1 MNQKVISISPRL
13 RANPLRT
20 RVSFQS
26 ALRTSPFAALQH
38 PALSQAVEAE
48 EVSIHHSLD
57 ISFRQTI
64 AVSHVDRQIID
75 DLSRRKDQGSL

>member
-1 MNQKVISISPRL
+1 MNQKVISISPRF

-26 ALRTSPFAALQH
+26 ALRTSPFAALQQS
-38 PALSQAVEAE
+38 ALSYSAEAE
-48 EVSIHHSLD
+48 EASIHHSLD
-57 ISFRQTI
+57 FSFRQTI

-75 DLSRRKDQGSL
+75 DLSRSKDQGSL